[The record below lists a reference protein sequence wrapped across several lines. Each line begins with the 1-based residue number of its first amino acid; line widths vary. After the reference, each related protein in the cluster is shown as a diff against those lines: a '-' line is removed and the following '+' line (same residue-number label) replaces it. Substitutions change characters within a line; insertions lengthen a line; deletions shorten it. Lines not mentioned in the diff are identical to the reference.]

1 MSSPFISVLMTC
13 FNREKFI
20 ADSIESVLL
29 SDYTNFEL
37 IILDDKSTDRTVD
50 IARSYEV
57 KDKRIRVYV
66 NEENLGDY
74 PNRNHAVKFVK
85 GNYFVYV
92 DSDDL
97 IYSHSLGKLVS
108 AADKYPDAA
117 LYFPVR
123 SIDKAITGYQYLS
136 PKEAYEIHFKEN
148 GFMETGPLGVLINKS
163 IFQQIGGFSG
173 KRMIGDMELWLKIAR
188 KYPVVR
194 LEKDMVFW
202 RQHAEQE
209 FGAGL
214 KYYLVDA
221 LQMYKEVL
229 VNSESPLGV
238 KEGRK
243 YFQKIKRYKYYL
255 LFRHLVKNRKIRETY
270 SYFRAMNLIQHD
282 L

>member
-13 FNREKFI
+13 FNREKYI
-20 ADSIESVLL
+20 AESIESVLL

-37 IILDDKSTDRTVD
+37 VILDDRSTDRTVD

-57 KDKRIRVYV
+57 KDRRIRVYV
-66 NEENLGDY
+66 NEVNLGDY
-74 PNRNHAVKFVK
+74 PNRNQAVRFAK
-85 GNYFVYV
+85 GKYFLYV

-97 IYSHSLGKLVS
+97 IYSHSLGILVN

-123 SIDKAITGYQYLS
+123 SIDKTIAGYQYLS

-173 KRMIGDMELWLKIAR
+173 KRMIGDVELWLKIAG
-188 KYPVVR
+188 KYPIVR
-194 LEKDMVFW
+194 LEKNMVFW
-202 RQHAEQE
+202 RQHADQE

-221 LQMYKEVL
+221 LQMYKDVL
-229 VNSESPLGV
+229 VNTESPLGL

-243 YFQKIKRYKYYL
+243 YFLKIKRYKYYL
-255 LFRHLVKNRKIRETY
+255 LLRYLIKNRKIRETY
-270 SYFRAMNLIQHD
+270 NYYRAMNLV
-282 L
+282 